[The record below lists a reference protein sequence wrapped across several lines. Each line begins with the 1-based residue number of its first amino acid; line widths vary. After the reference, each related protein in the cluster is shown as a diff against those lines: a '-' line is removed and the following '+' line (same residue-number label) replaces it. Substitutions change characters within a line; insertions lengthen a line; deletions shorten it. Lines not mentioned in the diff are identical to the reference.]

1 MKVVL
6 LNTFSG
12 GGGAAI
18 AAARLQEA
26 LLAKGI
32 EVSRLCVDENNAE
45 KKVVKVG
52 NEWTR
57 WLHFFKERLAFRPHE
72 KNKSV
77 RYQFSPAVAGNE
89 LASHPLIKAADI
101 VHLHWINQGFL
112 SIEELGRIK
121 KPVVWTLHDMWP
133 FTGGCH
139 YSGDCTAYTMECG
152 QCPFLAKPSARDLSF
167 KVWARKASLLPPNLT
182 IVGCSQ
188 WMAQLAGKSSLFRYR
203 RIAAIPNPIDL
214 NQYKVIPQAEA
225 RKALGLPI
233 EGTAILF
240 AAAAKSDP
248 RKGFRFIEQALES
261 LSKEGKLKEDTYLVS
276 LGKGAQEEIQG
287 IKHFALGRLQDTETI
302 NRFYASGDALIV
314 PSLEDNLPNTIM
326 EALASGTPVIGFK
339 TGGIPEMIL
348 DNETGWLIDKED
360 VNGLASSIDL
370 LQRVELKPFRE
381 KARQFC
387 ETHYEASKVATKYLE
402 LFQELKDGC
411 NC

>member
-32 EVSRLCVDENNAE
+32 EVSRLCVDLNHQD
-45 KKVVKVG
+45 KKIVKVG

-57 WLHFFKERLAFRPHE
+57 WFYFFKERLAFRPYE
-72 KNKSV
+72 KDKSI

-89 LASHPLIKAADI
+89 LSSHPLIKAADI

-112 SIEELGRIK
+112 SIEEIGRLK

-139 YSGDCTAYTMECG
+139 YSGDCTAYTKECG
-152 QCPFLAKPSARDLSF
+152 HCPFLSKPSARDLSF

-214 NQYKVIPQAEA
+214 TQFKAIPQAEA
-225 RKALGLPI
+225 RQALGLPQK
-233 EGTAILF
+233 GTAILF
-240 AAAAKSDP
+240 AAAATSDP
-248 RKGFRFIEQALES
+248 RKGFQYLEQALAM
-261 LSKEGKLKEDTYLVS
+261 LSKQGKLSQDTYLVS
-276 LGKGAQEEIQG
+276 LGKGGKQELLG
-287 IKHFALGRLQDTETI
+287 IKHFALGRLEGTEAI

-326 EALASGTPVIGFK
+326 EALASGTPVVGFK
-339 TGGIPEMIL
+339 TGGIPEMIVE
-348 DNETGWLIDKED
+348 NETGWLVDKGDTES
-360 VNGLASSIDL
+360 LALTIERLQDL
-370 LQRVELKPFRE
+370 ELNSFRK

-387 ETHYEASKVATKYLE
+387 EKNYEASIVASTYME
-402 LFQELKDGC
+402 LYQELRDGC